1 MFPPLSRH
9 LTDETK
15 LIDIWQ
21 LFRITALIMLARI
34 MNLLQSHICHI
45 SISLVSVFRNSREDK
60 NSVLLKSGNIPYPIS
75 ISEEERGFLLSS
87 PTCSTSNLIHIP
99 LAFPKQNHKSLY
111 IVILYKSNL
120 SPEEIK
126 STILQYFYK
135 QKTLNILSWQMRL
148 RSKCW
153 MRAQK
158 QTFNTQRL

>member
-9 LTDETK
+9 STDETR

-21 LFRITALIMLARI
+21 LFCITALIILARI
-34 MNLLQSHICHI
+34 MNLLQNHICHI
-45 SISLVSVFRNSREDK
+45 SISLVSVFGNAREDK

-75 ISEEERGFLLSS
+75 ISEEERGLVLS
-87 PTCSTSNLIHIP
+87 
-99 LAFPKQNHKSLY
+99 
-111 IVILYKSNL
+111 
-120 SPEEIK
+120 

-135 QKTLNILSWQMRL
+135 QKTLNILFWQMRL

>member
-9 LTDETK
+9 STDETR

-21 LFRITALIMLARI
+21 LFCITALIMLARI

-45 SISLVSVFRNSREDK
+45 SISLVSVFGNAREDK
-60 NSVLLKSGNIPYPIS
+60 NSVLLKSGNIPYSIS
-75 ISEEERGFLLSS
+75 ISEEERGFVLS
-87 PTCSTSNLIHIP
+87 
-99 LAFPKQNHKSLY
+99 
-111 IVILYKSNL
+111 
-120 SPEEIK
+120 

-135 QKTLNILSWQMRL
+135 QKTLNILFWQMRL